1 MVEQRQHIGVA
12 EMAEFVAGTGAVEF
26 RAGPRAE
33 MYAWVEAQLV
43 EQEYARRRKP
53 EKGRIRQYLGKVTGL
68 SRAQVARLI
77 GQYRRAGRVRLR
89 AGRRRRFPRTYTEAD
104 IERLAAVDEA
114 HGRLS
119 GPATRRI
126 LAREWEVFQRPG
138 FERLARISVAHLYNL
153 RRGERYRRRSR
164 HWEKT
169 KATAVQYGERRRP
182 EPGGAPGHM
191 RVDTVHQGDAP
202 DGTKGVY
209 HLNLVDAVT
218 QWELVGSCEAI
229 SEAHLEPLL
238 AQLIDGLP
246 FPLLG
251 FHSDNGSEFVNQTVA
266 RLLNRLCAAFTKSR
280 ANRSNDNA
288 LVEGKNGAVIRKL
301 IGYGHID
308 RSHAAAINDFCRLH
322 LNPYLN
328 FHRPCGFATVTH
340 NERGKRQRRYPS
352 QDYRT
357 PYEKLRSLPAA
368 ETHLRPGVTWAQL
381 DALALRQSDTE
392 AALAMGQA
400 KHRLF
405 QTLAAT
411 PDGPWKSGNPKE
423 RDSHFSTAPTAAA
436 PGSNSQHKSKASAQ
450 RAGG

>member
-1 MVEQRQHIGVA
+1 MVEHKRRMGAA
-12 EMAEFVAGTGAVEF
+12 EMAAFVEGTKAVDF

-33 MYAWVEAQLV
+33 TYAWVEARLV
-43 EQEYARRRKP
+43 EQEYARRTKP
-53 EKGRIRQYLGKVTGL
+53 EKGQIRRYLGKVTGM
-68 SRAQVARLI
+68 SRAQVTRLI
-77 GQYRRAGRVRLR
+77 GRYRREGRVRAR
-89 AGRRRRFPRTYTEAD
+89 MGRRRRFPRTYTEAD
-104 IERLAAVDEA
+104 IGRLAAVDEA

-126 LAREWEVFQRPG
+126 LAREWEVYQRPG
-138 FERLARISVAHLYNL
+138 FERLAGISVAHLYNL
-153 RRGERYRRRSR
+153 RRGEGYRRRSR

-169 KATAVQYGERRRP
+169 RSAAVQYGERRRP
-182 EPGGAPGHM
+182 EPEGKPGHM
-191 RVDTVHQGDAP
+191 RVDTVHQGDAA

-209 HLNLVDAVT
+209 HINLVDAVT
-218 QWELVGSCEAI
+218 QWELVGSCGAI

-238 AQLIDGLP
+238 AQLIDELP

-266 RLLNRLCAAFTKSR
+266 RLLDRLCARFTRSR

-301 IGYGHID
+301 IGYGHIE
-308 RSHAAAINDFCRLH
+308 RRHAAAINEFYRRH

-328 FHRPCGFATVTH
+328 FHRPCGFATVTC
-340 NERGKRQRRYPS
+340 NERGKRRRRYLS

-357 PYEKLRSLPAA
+357 PYEKLRLLPGAD
-368 ETHLRPGVTWAQL
+368 TCLKPGVTWAQL

-411 PDGPWKSGNPKE
+411 PEGPWKSGNPKE
-423 RDSHFSTAPTAAA
+423 RDSHFSTAPTTAAT
-436 PGSNSQHKSKASAQ
+436 PISQTKSKASAHA
-450 RAGG
+450 AGG